1 MSMRKMPGLRAIQHS
16 QAGPESNKA
25 CYVLTSQAIET
36 RRAKYGE
43 ESDSD
48 HRHAEASG
56 GGNRR
61 RSGTFE
67 ETGGEHFDRHGH
79 DDHQAPEERRAHPHR
94 RPRHPPG
101 AQARRPDGPQSRDR
115 RSHSDQGEQEGRLP
129 RRQGTQGS
137 RLRRL
142 PTFNQRHSGL
152 PRGPGMALF
161 LLYPLCPL
169 SLPRFQNVPSLQFK
183 NSVTERF
190 LRYVVI
196 DTQSD
201 PASPSCPS
209 TEKQKDLG
217 RLLAAELQAMGLA
230 DAHLDAHGY
239 VYATIPANTQKK
251 VPVICFCSHMDTSPD
266 CTGKGVKPQIVKN
279 YRGGDIVLPADPTQV
294 IRAAEHGAL
303 SDQIG
308 HDIITTD
315 GTTLL
320 GADNKAGIAEI
331 MDAAQFLI
339 DNPQIQHGA
348 IKILFT
354 PDEEIGRGV
363 DKLDLKK
370 LGADFA
376 YTMDGETVG
385 NIEDETFSADGATI
399 TIEGVSTHPGFAKG
413 KMEHAIKIAAAIVD
427 RLPKH
432 TCSPE
437 TTEGKEGFLH
447 PTGISGALQKAKIDF
462 IVRDFNDEGLK
473 QKEALLE
480 AVVKDVMKDYPR
492 STYRMEVK
500 HQYRNMKQVIDA
512 HPEIVDYAIEAI
524 RRAGLTPVKASIR
537 GGTDGSRLS
546 FMGLPCP
553 NIFAGEHAF
562 HSRLEWVSVQDMEKA
577 VQTIVHLAMIWEE
590 KA

>member
-1 MSMRKMPGLRAIQHS
+1 VSSP
-16 QAGPESNKA
+16 
-25 CYVLTSQAIET
+25 
-36 RRAKYGE
+36 
-43 ESDSD
+43 
-48 HRHAEASG
+48 
-56 GGNRR
+56 
-61 RSGTFE
+61 
-67 ETGGEHFDRHGH
+67 
-79 DDHQAPEERRAHPHR
+79 
-94 RPRHPPG
+94 
-101 AQARRPDGPQSRDR
+101 
-115 RSHSDQGEQEGRLP
+115 
-129 RRQGTQGS
+129 
-137 RLRRL
+137 
-142 PTFNQRHSGL
+142 
-152 PRGPGMALF
+152 
-161 LLYPLCPL
+161 
-169 SLPRFQNVPSLQFK
+169 LQFK
-183 NSVTERF
+183 HSVTERF

-217 RLLAAELQAMGLA
+217 RVLAAELQAMGLA

-266 CTGKGVKPQIVKN
+266 CTGKGVKPQIARN

-376 YTMDGETVG
+376 YTMDGETAG
-385 NIEDETFSADGATI
+385 NIEDETFSADGVTI

-447 PTGISGALQKAKIDF
+447 PTGISGALEKAKIDF
-462 IVRDFNDEGLK
+462 IVRDFDDEGLK

-480 AVVKDVMKDYPR
+480 AIVKDVMKDYPR

-500 HQYRNMKQVIDA
+500 HQYRNMKQVIDR

-524 RRAGLTPVKASIR
+524 RRAGLKPVKASIR

-590 KA
+590 RA